1 MGLTDKIKNMFI
13 DDEDDMEEEYYE
25 EQEHQHAQQVQA
37 TTTAQVNEKALHAP
51 SATSESLLAA
61 MQGKGAQM
69 ILSEPKAYSESQEIA
84 DHLLNQRGV
93 IVNLQRLSPDQ
104 GKRIIDFLSG
114 TVYAIKGDIQKVGHN
129 IFLCTPNSF
138 GIAGTISDEDAKRAY

>member
-1 MGLTDKIKNMFI
+1 MGLKDTFKNMFL

-25 EQEHQHAQQVQA
+25 ETTQQA
-37 TTTAQVNEKALHAP
+37 TQQTTAQVNEKALHAP
-51 SATSESLLAA
+51 ASTSDSILAA

>member
-1 MGLTDKIKNMFI
+1 MGITDKLKNMFL
-13 DDEDDMEEEYYE
+13 DDEEDMDTEEEYFE
-25 EQEHQHAQQVQA
+25 DTTQQ
-37 TTTAQVNEKALHAP
+37 TTTQVNEKALHAP
-51 SATSESLLAA
+51 ASTSDSILAA

-84 DHLLNQRGV
+84 DHLLNHRGV

>member
-1 MGLTDKIKNMFI
+1 MGLTDKIKNIFL
-13 DDEDDMEEEYYE
+13 DDEEDMEEEYFE
-25 EQEHQHAQQVQA
+25 EQEQQTAQQ
-37 TTTAQVNEKALHAP
+37 TTAQVNEKALHAP
-51 SATSESLLAA
+51 ATNDSILAA
-61 MQGKGAQM
+61 LQGKGAQM

>member
-1 MGLTDKIKNMFI
+1 MGLTDKIKNIFL
-13 DDEDDMEEEYYE
+13 DDEDDMEEEYFE
-25 EQEHQHAQQVQA
+25 SQDQQQVQQ
-37 TTTAQVNEKALHAP
+37 TTAQVNEKALHAP
-51 SATSESLLAA
+51 STNESILAA

-69 ILSEPKAYSESQEIA
+69 VLSEPKAYSESQEIA

-138 GIAGTISDEDAKRAY
+138 GIAGTITDEDTKRAY